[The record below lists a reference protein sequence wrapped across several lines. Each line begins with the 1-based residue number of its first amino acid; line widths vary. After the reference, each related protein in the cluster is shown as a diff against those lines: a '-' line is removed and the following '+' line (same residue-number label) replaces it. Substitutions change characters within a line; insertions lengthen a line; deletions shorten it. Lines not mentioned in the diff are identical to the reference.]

1 MSTRINYFPRV
12 GTQVATS
19 RIVVVVVLAIGLG
32 ALPACSNPSVAPTAT
47 PLPTYSGPS
56 FLYNTVGSLIE
67 VRGGRPLL
75 VSGFGLIVN
84 LHGTGS
90 SQVPEALNRHL
101 IAEMQKHGVGSAK
114 YREMTGGQGPRQML
128 ASLNTTVVRV
138 RGLIP
143 PGATTGTPFDLLV
156 ETIDEVDT
164 QTTSLEA
171 GQLYTTSLGVLGDNV
186 HMYHS
191 QERATG
197 HGPIFIQPNEIDP
210 IASQVYPL
218 RSLVL
223 AGGRVT
229 KSRRIEL
236 VLNQPNWL
244 RSRAMATRIN
254 EQFGHEKASSVFNT
268 AMAQSD
274 QLIRVNVPNRF
285 AGRVG
290 ELLGLINHLYLDR
303 TPSFGPQKAREL
315 VQVLI
320 DEPRYAHD
328 VVLAWQVLGRRIIPV
343 LNEYYVHDERR
354 VRWAALEAGVHLG
367 DKRATMKLADI
378 AQSSL
383 AGDRREVAR
392 ILQFAPDSLKGSAT
406 LWRLVNDDD
415 HSVCLA
421 AYRSLADMAD
431 PLLKRYVFGDRNQF
445 KFVLDLLPSK
455 KPMVYIEHSPMP
467 RLVLFDDEMAFRHPI
482 FMRFWDDR
490 LILRTNESKP
500 LTDVFYQPYGQIKGQ
515 TYEIGQLVANLVF
528 LLAHKPTV
536 EQPTQ
541 GLDLP
546 YSAVISA
553 VYQMCKSGHV
563 DAELVVETSPLQ
575 QAIARSELR
584 QGETG
589 RPQVSDLRP
598 PLATEVTAAA
608 TSTDGYIPLKVRD
621 DNSLGIRPSTALEQD
636 DEILPAP

>member
-1 MSTRINYFPRV
+1 MSTRINRSLRV
-12 GTQVATS
+12 GMLVVSS
-19 RIVVVVVLAIGLG
+19 RMVIVVMLAMGP
-32 ALPACSNPSVAPTAT
+32 LPACSTSSVAPTAT
-47 PLPTYSGPS
+47 PLPTYSGLS
-56 FLYNTVGSLIE
+56 FLHNTVGSLTE
-67 VRGGRPLL
+67 VRGDRPLL

-90 SQVPEALNRHL
+90 SQVPEALSRHL
-101 IAEMQKHGVGSAK
+101 ITEMQKHGVGSAR

-143 PGATTGTPFDLLV
+143 PGATAGTPFDLLV
-156 ETIDEVDT
+156 ETIDEVDI

-197 HGPIFIQPNEIDP
+197 HGPIFIQPNETDP
-210 IASQVYPL
+210 SALQVYPL
-218 RSLVL
+218 RASVL

-244 RSRAMATRIN
+244 RSRAIATRIN

-274 QLIRVNVPNRF
+274 QLIRVNVPDRF
-285 AGRVG
+285 ADQVDK
-290 ELLGLINHLYLDR
+290 LLGLINHLYLDR
-303 TPSFGPQKAREL
+303 TPSFGPKKVREL
-315 VQVLI
+315 AQVLI
-320 DEPRYAHD
+320 NEPRYARD
-328 VVLAWQVLGRRIIPV
+328 VVLAWQVLGRRIIPM
-343 LNEYYVHDERR
+343 LNEYYVHNERH
-354 VRWAALEAGVHLG
+354 VQLAALEAGVHLG
-367 DKRATMKLADI
+367 DKRAVMKLADI
-378 AQSSL
+378 AQSPL

-392 ILQFAPDSLKGSAT
+392 ILQFMPDSLKGSAI
-406 LWRLVNDDD
+406 LWKLVNDDD
-415 HSVCLA
+415 HSVCLT

-431 PLLKRYVFGDRNQF
+431 PLLKRHVFGDKNQF
-445 KFVLDLLPSK
+445 KFVLDLLPSE
-455 KPMVYIEHSPMP
+455 KPMVYISHSPMP
-467 RLVLFDDEMAFRHPI
+467 RLVLFDDEMAFRRPI
-482 FMRFWDDR
+482 FMRFLDDR
-490 LILRTNESKP
+490 LILRTDESKP
-500 LTDVFYQPYGQIKGQ
+500 LTDVFYQPYGQMKGR

-528 LLAHKPTV
+528 LLAHKSTI
-536 EQPTQ
+536 EQPTH

-546 YSAVISA
+546 YSAVVNA
-553 VYQMCKSGHV
+553 VYQMCESGHV
-563 DAELVVETSPLQ
+563 DAKLVVETSPLQ

-584 QGETG
+584 QGETD
-589 RPQVSDLRP
+589 RPQVSDFRSP
-598 PLATEVTAAA
+598 RATEVTAAA

-621 DNSLGIRPSTALEQD
+621 DDSLEIRPSTDLERD
-636 DEILPAP
+636 DSDILSAP